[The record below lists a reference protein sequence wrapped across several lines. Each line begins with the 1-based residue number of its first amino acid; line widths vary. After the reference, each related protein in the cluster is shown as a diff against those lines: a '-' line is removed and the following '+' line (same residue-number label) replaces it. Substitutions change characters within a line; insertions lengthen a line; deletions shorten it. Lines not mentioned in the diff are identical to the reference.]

1 MFLRQQFRSPIRNI
15 ASVLLL
21 TILVAALCIGVGQQQ
36 AALSAEKSVSELY
49 TTVALPVPNVQ
60 KLWISGG
67 MTQFQYTSKLLTQ
80 EQQNMIDQL
89 LAENSALVKTVSNTG
104 LASAYI
110 PQLQPDMYTDHD
122 YRYSYV
128 KSDALHPADD
138 GAPYCC
144 AMLEVELQSVS
155 DRVKH
160 KVDARENGLLTM
172 GKTAQWSEELK
183 TYYSVVVTGKIKSVV
198 GLQPDFPDPTG
209 YTAKLILMLPNEE
222 ALQELQLQIGQR
234 YLVYGMDY
242 YDLDWHN
249 SVDSVWN
256 KLNVRSVTFTI
267 KDYSALTDCGEQ
279 YAVPTI
285 AHLEGS
291 AEDFLASAEGQLW
304 QEALDAIAINNQ
316 CFPVLG
322 VDNLNY
328 IADFIRQKARI
339 SQGRDFS
346 AEELRSGAKV
356 CILSETLAQANGI
369 AVGDT
374 ITLRYY
380 EYDDDSPYQTFLL
393 ENPMAAGIQSPAAVY
408 YTATTPFVNDGE
420 SYTVVGLYRNNGWD
434 EPENNIYS
442 FTPNTVFVPKA
453 SVSSTMDYAD
463 QGLFRTIVLENGS
476 IAAFRSATEAAG
488 QGNLFIYYDQ
498 GYSQVQ
504 GQMTNF
510 RDTAQKALITGIALS
525 GAMLLIYLLL
535 LPLQQKKTLYTMTGL
550 GASPFQKLCH
560 VLTCVLVH
568 LIPGAAIG
576 FSLSRL
582 LWQQVSAKLIAASEV
597 TVALT
602 LEVESASMAVSVA
615 AACVLILVLSGL
627 LTLPWIWNKAPMKRK

>member
-1 MFLRQQFRSPIRNI
+1 MLMRQQFRSPVRNI

-21 TILVAALCIGVGQQQ
+21 TILIAALCIGVGQQQ
-36 AALSAEKSVSELY
+36 AALSAEKAIGELY

-60 KLWISGG
+60 TLWISGG
-67 MTQFQYTSKLLTQ
+67 MTTFQYTSKLLTQ
-80 EQQNMIDQL
+80 EQQDMIDQL
-89 LAENSALVKTVSNTG
+89 LEENSTLVKTVSNTG

-110 PQLQPDMYTDHD
+110 PQLHPDMYTDHD

-222 ALQELQLQIGQR
+222 ALQALQLQIGQR

-242 YDLDWHN
+242 YDLEWHN
-249 SVDSVWN
+249 SVDPVWN
-256 KLNVRSVTFTI
+256 KLNVRSVTFTM

-304 QEALDAIAINNQ
+304 QEALDMISINNQ
-316 CFPVLG
+316 CFPILG
-322 VDNLNY
+322 VDNLDY
-328 IADFIRQKARI
+328 IADFARQNARI

-346 AEELRSGAKV
+346 AEELCSGAKV
-356 CILSETLAQANGI
+356 CILSESLAEANGI
-369 AVGDT
+369 TVGDT

-380 EYDDDSPYQTFLL
+380 NYDYDSPYQTFLL
-393 ENPMAAGIQSPAAVY
+393 ENPMAAGIQSPAAMY
-408 YTATTPFVNDGE
+408 YTATTPFVNQGE
-420 SYTVVGLYRNNGWD
+420 SYTVVGLYRNKGW
-434 EPENNIYS
+434 ENPEKNMYS

-453 SVSSTMDYAD
+453 SVSGTMDYAD

-476 IAAFRSATEAAG
+476 IAAFRSATEAAD

-498 GYSQVQ
+498 GYSEVQ

-510 RDTAQKALITGIALS
+510 RDTAQKAFVTAVALS

-535 LPLQQKKTLYTMTGL
+535 LPLQQGKTLYTMTSL
-550 GASPFQKLCH
+550 GASPLQKLCH
-560 VLTCVLVH
+560 VIAGVLVH

-576 FSLSRL
+576 FGLSRL

-602 LEVESASMAVSVA
+602 LEVDSASMAATVVIALFVILSA
-615 AACVLILVLSGL
+615 ALLSALVQM
-627 LTLPWIWNKAPMKRK
+627 NRKNLMNRK